1 MKKRIFLFALAGLS
15 VSFSGNAQSEKPLF
29 NAMKSSISLEVGP
42 AFTLN
47 YKTGLGASGTLSA
60 NIYRGWGIS
69 AGYRMGG
76 YRSPDIPPDYIS
88 KPLLGQASSGVYN
101 YYTIPYGLVTY
112 EWFPPQVRHFFA
124 RAGVGLAATRS
135 DIAHFKEASSD
146 PWSVLRFSGSSHD
159 VEFVEES
166 TFGIAAQ
173 FGTYFFRDL
182 GMGKCAY
189 TIGLIGWTAA
199 AAPKRLYGAE
209 LQIGFLLP
217 IRTTHQGFEVKK

>member
-1 MKKRIFLFALAGLS
+1 MKKRLFLFALAGLA

-69 AGYRMGG
+69 AGYRWGL
-76 YRSPDIPPDYIS
+76 YRAPDTPPEYFS
-88 KPLLGQASSGVYN
+88 KPILGNTTAYEYN
-101 YYTIPYGLVTY
+101 SYSLPFGLVTY
-112 EWFPPQVRHFFA
+112 EWFLPQVRHFFA
-124 RAGVGLAATRS
+124 RAGVGLAATQS
-135 DIAHFKEASSD
+135 KIAHFKEASSRS
-146 PWSVLRFSGSSHD
+146 PFSSSSHD
-159 VEFVEES
+159 VEYTNES
-166 TFGIAAQ
+166 TFSTAAQ

-182 GMGKCAY
+182 GKGKCAY
-189 TIGLIGWTAA
+189 TIGLIGWTAD

-209 LQIGFLLP
+209 LQIGFFFP
-217 IRTTHQGFEVKK
+217 IRTTHKGFEVKK